1 MFSNRQLKR
10 LIFPLFVE
18 QLLGMLVGMLDTVM
32 VSNAGE
38 AAISGVSIVN
48 DVNNLAIML
57 LSAIAGGGAVVVS
70 QYLGNRDKKNSN
82 LSAGQL
88 VLLSLL
94 ISTGISVVCLA
105 FYKEILHF
113 LFGAVEADVMVSAE
127 TYFWITALSFP
138 FLGMYNACAAIYR
151 SMNLT
156 KSTMYVS
163 MIMNSINVIGN
174 AILIYGFHMGAAG
187 VAWPTLVSRAVAG
200 ILMMYLAFHYENV
213 VQLKLQNILHF
224 HKDMLGKI
232 ISIAL
237 PSGIENGLFQLGKI
251 IVSAI
256 VATFGTTQIAANG
269 VANSLVILAYT
280 TESTMQ
286 LAIVTVIGQCV
297 GANDYDQAKY
307 YIKKMVKLAY
317 VMALVTN
324 VIMACVFPFAIQIFH
339 ISSETASITLT
350 ISLMECIAIV
360 LFHAPA
366 FVLPCALRAAG
377 DAKFTMY
384 VGVISMFVARVGG
397 AYVLGQVLGLGVI
410 GTRIAMYID
419 WVVRIGFFVF
429 RYVSNKWMNYRV
441 VDA

>member
-70 QYLGNRDKKNSN
+70 QYLGNRDTKNSN

-94 ISTGISVVCLA
+94 ISTGISVICLA

-113 LFGAVEADVMVSAE
+113 LFGSVEADVMVSAE
-127 TYFWITALSFP
+127 MYFWITALSFP

-163 MIMNSINVIGN
+163 MIMNSINVTGN

-187 VAWPTLVSRAVAG
+187 VAWPTLLSRAVAG
-200 ILMMYLAFHYENV
+200 ILMMYLAFHHENT
-213 VQLKLQNILHF
+213 VQLKMQNILHF
-224 HKDMLGKI
+224 HKDMLAKI

-237 PSGIENGLFQLGKI
+237 PNGIENGLFQLGKI

-350 ISLMECIAIV
+350 ISLMECAAIV
-360 LFHAPA
+360 FFHALA

-397 AYVLGQVLGLGVI
+397 AYVLGQILGLGVI

>member
-1 MFSNRQLKR
+1 MIL
-10 LIFPLFVE
+10 PLFIE
-18 QLLGMLVGMLDTVM
+18 QLLAMLVGMLDTVM
-32 VSNAGE
+32 VSSAGE

-48 DVNNLAIML
+48 DVNNLAIMI

-70 QYLGNRDKKNSN
+70 QYLGNQDRENSN

-88 VLLSLL
+88 VLLSFVVSMC
-94 ISTGISVVCLA
+94 ISIGCLC
-105 FYKEILHF
+105 FYRQILHM
-113 LFGAVEADVMVSAE
+113 LYGSVEAEVMVAAE

-138 FLGMYNACAAIYR
+138 FLGVYNASAAIYR

-156 KSTMYVS
+156 KATMYVS
-163 MIMNSINVIGN
+163 MIMNTINVVGN
-174 AILIYGFHMGAAG
+174 AVCVYGLHMGVAG

-200 ILMMYLAFHYENV
+200 ILMMYLAIHYENT
-213 VQLKLQNILHF
+213 VQLKLRNMIHF
-224 HKDMLGKI
+224 HKAMLGKI

-237 PSGIENGLFQLGKI
+237 PNGIENGLFQLGKI

-297 GANDYDQAKY
+297 GANDYAQAKY
-307 YIKKMVKLAY
+307 YTKKMCKLAY
-317 VMALVTN
+317 VLALISNAVL
-324 VIMACVFPFAIQIFH
+324 ACLFPFAIKIFN
-339 ISSETASITLT
+339 ISSTTASITLT
-350 ISLMECIAIV
+350 IALMECAAIV
-360 LFHAPA
+360 LLHSPA

-377 DAKFTMY
+377 DARYTMY
-384 VGVISMFVARVGG
+384 IGVISMFVARVGG
-397 AYVLGQVLGLGVI
+397 AYILGTVLGFGVI

-419 WVVRIGFFVF
+419 WIVRIAFFVYRF
-429 RYVSNKWMNYRV
+429 HSDKWMNYRV
-441 VDA
+441 VD